1 MYYLAGCM
9 FRGVLASLCTWDL
22 SLLLFEVLLDEER
35 GEFEV
40 DEELEEIV
48 LLEAEVVLTF
58 EEERGE
64 LEDDELE
71 DTVLLLEED
80 CEELLL

>member
-1 MYYLAGCM
+1 MFYLAGCM
-9 FRGVLASLCTWDL
+9 LLGVFASLWTWEL
-22 SLLLFEVLLDEER
+22 SLLLFDELEDDER
-35 GEFEV
+35 GEPDV

-48 LLEAEVVLTF
+48 LLEAEEVLTF

-64 LEDDELE
+64 LEDDEL
-71 DTVLLLEED
+71 DDIVLLLEED